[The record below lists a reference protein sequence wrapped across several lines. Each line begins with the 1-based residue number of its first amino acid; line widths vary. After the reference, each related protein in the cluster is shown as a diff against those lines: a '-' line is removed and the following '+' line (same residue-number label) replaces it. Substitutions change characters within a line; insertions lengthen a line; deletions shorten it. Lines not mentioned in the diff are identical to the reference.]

1 MKSRLAPLRLLI
13 GICLFFGFL
22 GLGFMFWISTFAI
35 EGGNLVTPLLP
46 GTRFKPEILPLLG
59 KLGGGAVGLGLAL
72 LILERIGAAREK
84 RIAAMPEAERPKPQQ
99 QTPLQMGVSVGLAL
113 LIGGVGFLGYKWWA
127 YVTNTKSPYDEIG
140 IELNSR
146 APAPFNEWGCA
157 QLKLRFE
164 RMIPPYGCARPEG
177 GWK

>member
-1 MKSRLAPLRLLI
+1 MKSRLAPLRMLI
-13 GICLFFGFL
+13 AICLLFGLAFL
-22 GLGFMFWISTFAI
+22 GSMFWISTWARDGVDF
-35 EGGNLVTPLLP
+35 VTPLLP
-46 GTRFKPEILPLLG
+46 GHRFKPEILPLLG
-59 KLGGGAVGLGLAL
+59 KFGGGAMGLGLAL

-84 RIAAMPEAERPKPQQ
+84 RIAAMPEAERPKPPQ
-99 QTPLQMGVSVGLAL
+99 QTPLQMGVSVGFAL

-127 YVTNTKSPYDEIG
+127 YVTNTQSPYDEIG

-146 APAPFNEWGCA
+146 APRPINEWGCA